1 MKKLL
6 VLLLALALVLSFA
19 ACGAVEDGAEDGAG
33 ETGESPAMVVTVIA
47 AEGEYQVD
55 VAAQEVSVKEFQA
68 TSSTGETKDMNVT
81 GFELLAYLQG
91 EGVDLSGVT
100 SYTLAASDGYSNEVS
115 AADISDG
122 LWLCTANRGE
132 DLATV
137 MSAVPG
143 GSTGSMVKDLLT
155 VTLNYGE
162 AAADPVAVE
171 EGVYV
176 PVDAPADAITMNE
189 GDQYLVKVF
198 VGDERKSMTM
208 DQVMGLPAY
217 EITLTK
223 TNKEGVADTMTYTG
237 FKWDD
242 FLSELDMTAA
252 DVTSVT
258 FVCSDGY
265 EADVENLSLLNADGS
280 ILAYLGD
287 GEQMNEGAGY
297 LWFCTNE
304 GFGSNWCKYVEK
316 IIINDA
322 D

>member
-1 MKKLL
+1 MKKFL

-19 ACGAVEDGAEDGAG
+19 ACGANEEPAEEAAE
-33 ETGESPAMVVTVIA
+33 ETAEASDMVVTIVTA
-47 AEGEYQVD
+47 DGEIEVD
-55 VAAQEVSVKEFQA
+55 VAAQDISDKEFQA
-68 TSSTGETKDMNVT
+68 TSSTGETKDMSVS
-81 GFELLAYLQG
+81 GFDLLAFLES
-91 EGVDLSGVT
+91 EGVDVSGVT
-100 SYTLAASDGYSNEVS
+100 SYTLSASDGYSNEVA
-115 AADISDG
+115 AADITDG
-122 LWLCTANRGE
+122 LWLCTANKGE
-132 DLATV
+132 ALEAV

-143 GSTGSMVKDLLT
+143 GATGSMVKDLT
-155 VTLNYGE
+155 TITLNYGVE
-162 AAADPVAVE
+162 EGPAVVAE

-189 GDQYLVKVF
+189 GDQYFVKVF
-198 VGDERKSMTM
+198 VGDERKSMTI
-208 DQVMGLPAY
+208 DQIMELPAY
-217 EITLTK
+217 DITLTK

-242 FLSELDMTAA
+242 FLAAIDMTAA
-252 DVTSVT
+252 DVESVT

-265 EADVENLSLLNADGS
+265 ESDVADLSLLNADGS

-287 GEQMNEGAGY
+287 GAQMNEGAGY

>member
-1 MKKLL
+1 MKKWL

-19 ACGAVEDGAEDGAG
+19 ACGATVEAAEEAG
-33 ETGESPAMVVTVIA
+33 EASEASAMVVTVIA
-47 AEGEYQVD
+47 AEGELEVD
-55 VAAQEVSVKEFQA
+55 VAAQELSDKDFQA
-68 TSSTGETKDMNVT
+68 TSSTGETKDMSVT
-81 GFELLAYLQG
+81 GFDLLPYLEG

-100 SYTLAASDGYSNEVS
+100 SYTLAASDGYSNEVAVS
-115 AADISDG
+115 DISDG
-122 LWLCTANRGE
+122 LWLCTANKGE
-132 DLATV
+132 ALETV

-143 GSTGSMVKDLLT
+143 GKTGAMVKDLIS
-155 VTLNYGE
+155 VTLNYGGAEE
-162 AAADPVAVE
+162 AAAE

-176 PVDAPADAITMNE
+176 AVDAPIDAITMNE
-189 GDQYLVKVF
+189 GDQYFVKVF
-198 VGDERKSMTM
+198 VGDERKSMTIEEIM
-208 DQVMGLPAY
+208 ALPAY

-242 FLSELDMTAA
+242 FLAALGMTAA

-265 EADVENLSLLNADGS
+265 EADVEDLSLLNADGS

-287 GEQMNEGAGY
+287 GSQISEGAGY

>member
-1 MKKLL
+1 MKKFL
-6 VLLLALALVLSFA
+6 VLLLGLALVLTFA
-19 ACGAVEDGAEDGAG
+19 ACGATEEPVEE
-33 ETGESPAMVVTVIA
+33 ETEASGLVVTVIA

-55 VAAQEVSVKEFQA
+55 VAAQEVSDLEYQA
-68 TSSTGETKDMNVT
+68 TSSTGETKDISVT
-81 GFELLAYLQG
+81 GFDLLPYLEG
-91 EGVDLSGVT
+91 LGVDLSGVT
-100 SYTLAASDGYSNEVS
+100 SYTLEASDGYSSEVA
-115 AADISDG
+115 AADLTDG
-122 LWLCTANRGE
+122 LWLCCANKGEALETA
-132 DLATV
+132 

-143 GSTGSMVKDLLT
+143 GPTGAMVKDLIT

-162 AAADPVAVE
+162 AESDAVAE

-198 VGDERKSMTM
+198 VGDERKSMTI
-208 DQVMGLPAY
+208 DQVMELPAY
-217 EITLTK
+217 DITLTK
-223 TNKEGVADTMTYTG
+223 TNKEGVSDTMTYTG

-242 FLSELDMTAA
+242 FLAELDMTAA

-265 EADVENLSLLNADGS
+265 EADVQDLSLLNADGS

-287 GEQMNEGAGY
+287 GQQMNEGAGY